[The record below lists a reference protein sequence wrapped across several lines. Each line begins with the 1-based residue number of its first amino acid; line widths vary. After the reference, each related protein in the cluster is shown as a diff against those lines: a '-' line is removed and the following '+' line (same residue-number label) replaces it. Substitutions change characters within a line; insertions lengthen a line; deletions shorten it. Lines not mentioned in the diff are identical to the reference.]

1 MFDGTYVAIVTP
13 FREGR
18 IDREALSK
26 LIEHLVDAGV
36 DGIVPCGT
44 TGESPT
50 LSQQEHELLIET
62 AVELVRRRI
71 RVIAGTGT
79 NDTAETVRRTR
90 HAARWNADGALI
102 VAPYYNKPTQEG
114 LYRHY
119 AEVATQVDLPVIVYN
134 VPGRCGVEIESET
147 IARLREDCER
157 IVAVKHATGSV
168 DSASALRCACDIT
181 ILSGDDSMTLP
192 LISVGATGVISVIA
206 NLVPAEMVELVR
218 RARNGELDRAR
229 EIHNRLFPLS
239 RAMLSLES
247 NPIPIKA
254 ALAMTGR
261 ISEEFRLPLCP
272 LGEANRREL
281 ARLMTEFGL
290 L

>member
-90 HAARWNADGALI
+90 HAARCNADGALV

-119 AEVATQVDLPVIVYN
+119 AEVATQVDLPVVVYN

-206 NLVPAEMVELVR
+206 NLVPAETVELVR
-218 RARNGELDRAR
+218 SARNGELDRAR

-272 LGEANRREL
+272 LSEANRREL